1 MKSKLAN
8 LSDEVYL
15 EKSRKLSLKLNQL
28 LLDLNVIQSKLM
40 FGVFSPIQ
48 KEPIWF
54 LEFGDKF
61 NGLTAYPDCAFGE
74 MKFHLSNAK
83 DLVQST
89 EFANL
94 MAPVNTCPI
103 VKPEI
108 LVIPGLCFSKV
119 GDRLGR
125 GKGFYDKYLATH
137 PLIKIGLAFEEQI
150 EEELVSVTEA
160 HDEKMNYVVTDQNIY
175 S

>member
-1 MKSKLAN
+1 MKSKLAS
-8 LSDEVYL
+8 LSDEGYL

-28 LLDLNVIQSKLM
+28 LLDLAVIQKKLM
-40 FGVFSPIQ
+40 IGVFSPIK
-48 KEPIWF
+48 KEPLWF
-54 LEFGDKF
+54 LEFGEKF
-61 NGLTAYPDCAFGE
+61 KGLTAYPDCAFGE
-74 MKFHLSNAK
+74 MIFHLSDAK
-83 DLVQST
+83 DLIQSKD
-89 EFANL
+89 FANL
-94 MAPVNTCPI
+94 MAPMNTCPV

-125 GKGFYDKYLATH
+125 GKGFYDKYLAAH
-137 PLIKIGLAFEEQI
+137 SLIKIGLAFEEQI
-150 EEELVSVTEA
+150 EEELVMITEA